1 MRIRSFLLWIVA
13 PLAVGALLATLV
25 DTTTLPFVGSEK
37 ISAVFLVDGQAYF
50 GHLDDNALSGTM
62 TLRDVFYLDDAK
74 GKGTDYDANVIHR
87 GSEVHQPADGMRL
100 RRDHVLAIEQVGLD
114 SPVGRAIAA
123 QRALEGLGGAK

>member
-1 MRIRSFLLWIVA
+1 MNVRALVVWIVG
-13 PLAVGALLATLV
+13 PLVAGAVLATLV
-25 DTTTLPFVGSEK
+25 DTTALPFVGSER

-50 GHLDDNALSGTM
+50 GHLDENALSGTM

-100 RRDHVLAIEQVGLD
+100 RRDHVLAIERVGLG

-123 QRALEGLGGAK
+123 QRALDQLGAAR